1 MRSVP
6 LDRLT
11 FVKREKQRP
20 TRSARMKRHCVPV
33 LGALAELNFF

>member
-11 FVKREKQRP
+11 FVKRKKQRP
-20 TRSARMKRHCVPV
+20 ARCARMKGDRMPV
-33 LGALAELNFF
+33 LGAFPELNFF